1 MRKLILAFVVTIMAA
16 SLAAADTITLRD
28 GRTVHCTVLGFVNG
42 RFAVRLTE
50 ALEPPATVQTEQ
62 QSNRTRFTGS
72 GEVGDIIFIHPRS
85 IQRMEIEGRNLAD
98 ARYVMRTVRV
108 ELGPNWVDT
117 GVDLQRGET
126 VRVRAGNYITITTSN
141 TRITPAGISPTTRN
155 LPLPGAPEGALIG
168 SIGDD
173 PNSPIFLIG
182 EDKEFTADRDGR
194 LYLTANRQNYND
206 ASRAFTAR
214 IYRDIRTIERAGGNR
229 NDDNFYDNVFEPDS
243 TQTQTGRV
251 RRRERTTEGQPPL
264 PDNGTGGSTGRG
276 PREVNITIPGTSR
289 GTDTGLDVR
298 VGDQVTVTA
307 TGTVTA
313 GRRVGDVSPDG
324 GRVGFGSIVGTYPV
338 ANLGVGALI
347 GYIRT
352 PNGQITQPFAVGS
365 SQSLNVPVEGRL
377 FLLINDNDYSD
388 NAGQFNVRLVITPS
402 QTTQPGSDGTGG
414 LSGSQGYD
422 KYVQVSANSR
432 ETDTGIDL
440 RAGDR
445 ISFSAGGSVY
455 SRGTDAISPEGNRY
469 YDKRGENYP
478 MRDAAF
484 GSLVG
489 YIRTNYGQTRP
500 FYIGSTQTITVPE
513 SGRLILMINDNDYS
527 DNNGFFRVR
536 VFY

>member
-28 GRTVHCTVLGFVNG
+28 GRTVRGTVLGITNG
-42 RFAVRLTE
+42 RVAVRLTE
-50 ALEPPATVQTEQ
+50 NLDPPSTMQTQQ
-62 QSNRTRFTGS
+62 QSNRTGFTGS
-72 GEVGDIIFIHPRS
+72 GETGDIIFIHPRS
-85 IQRMEIEGRNLAD
+85 IQRMEIDGRSLAD

-126 VRVRAGNYITITTSN
+126 VRVRAGNYIQITTTN
-141 TRITPAGISPTTRN
+141 ARITPAGISPTTRN
-155 LPLPGAPEGALIG
+155 LPLPGSPEGALIG
-168 SIGDD
+168 TIGEDSS
-173 PNSPIFLIG
+173 SPIFLIG

-194 LYLTANRQNYND
+194 LYLTANRQSYED

-214 IYRDIRTIERAGGNR
+214 IYRDIGAIERASGNR
-229 NDDNFYDNVFEPDS
+229 NDDTFYDNLYDGDNTPN
-243 TQTQTGRV
+243 QTGRV
-251 RRRERTTEGQPPL
+251 RRRERRGDDQPPT
-264 PDNGTGGSTGRG
+264 PDHGGIVPGARAFNVT
-276 PREVNITIPGTSR
+276 VPGTSR

-298 VGDQVTVTA
+298 AGDQVTITA

-365 SQSLNVPVEGRL
+365 SQSFNAPAEGRL

-388 NAGQFNVRLVITPS
+388 NAGQFNVRVASISS
-402 QTTQPGSDGTGG
+402 QTGTGG
-414 LSGSQGYD
+414 NGGPSGTQGLD
-422 KYVQVSANSR
+422 KYVQVNANSR

-445 ISFSAGGSVY
+445 VSFNAGGSVY

-469 YDKRGENYP
+469 YDKRGESYP

-513 SGRLILMINDNDYS
+513 SGRLILMVNDNDYG

>member
-126 VRVRAGNYITITTSN
+126 VRVRAGNYITITTTN

-168 SIGDD
+168 AIGED

-194 LYLTANRQNYND
+194 LYLTANRQNYED

-214 IYRDIRTIERAGGNR
+214 IYRDIGVLQRAAGNR
-229 NDDNFYDNVFEPDS
+229 TDDSFYDNVFEPD

-251 RRRERTTEGQPPL
+251 RRRERRPDSQPPQ
-264 PDNGTGGSTGRG
+264 PDNGGI
-276 PREVNITIPGTSR
+276 VPGTRAFNVTVPGASR

-298 VGDQVTVTA
+298 TGDQVTITA

-324 GRVGFGSIVGTYPV
+324 GRVGFGSIIGTYPV
-338 ANLGVGALI
+338 ANLGAGALI

-352 PNGQITQPFAVGS
+352 QNGQITQPFAVGS
-365 SQSLNVPVEGRL
+365 SQTLTAPVDGRL

-388 NAGQFNVRLVITPS
+388 NSGQFNVRVMSTSSP
-402 QTTQPGSDGTGG
+402 TTQPGSDGTGG
-414 LSGSQGYD
+414 LSGSQGSD
-422 KYVQVSANSR
+422 KYVQVNANSR

-445 ISFSAGGSVY
+445 VSFSAGGSVY

-484 GSLVG
+484 GSLIG

-513 SGRLILMINDNDYS
+513 SGRLILMVNDNDYG

>member
-1 MRKLILAFVVTIMAA
+1 MRKLILAFVVTIVAA

-28 GRTVHCTVLGFVNG
+28 GRTVRCTVLGFVNG

-50 ALEPPATVQTEQ
+50 HLDPPATMQTEQ

-126 VRVRAGNYITITTSN
+126 VRVRAGNYIQITTTN
-141 TRITPAGISPTTRN
+141 ARITPAGITPTTRN

-168 SIGDD
+168 TIGEDST
-173 PNSPIFLIG
+173 SPIFLIG

-214 IYRDIRTIERAGGNR
+214 IYRDIGAIERVSGNR
-229 NDDNFYDNVFEPDS
+229 NDDNFYDNVYEPDY

-251 RRRERTTEGQPPL
+251 RRRERTPDGQPPL
-264 PDNGTGGSTGRG
+264 PDNGGIVPGARA
-276 PREVNITIPGTSR
+276 VNVTVPGTSR

-298 VGDQVTVTA
+298 VGDQVNVTA

-324 GRVGFGSIVGTYPV
+324 GFPPRRFRLHRRDIPRSE
-338 ANLGVGALI
+338 LGRRRAHRLHTHAE
-347 GYIRT
+347 RSDHA
-352 PNGQITQPFAVGS
+352 AVRRR
-365 SQSLNVPVEGRL
+365 QL
-377 FLLINDNDYSD
+377 SD
-388 NAGQFNVRLVITPS
+388 I
-402 QTTQPGSDGTGG
+402 
-414 LSGSQGYD
+414 
-422 KYVQVSANSR
+422 
-432 ETDTGIDL
+432 E
-440 RAGDR
+440 RAG
-445 ISFSAGGSVY
+445 
-455 SRGTDAISPEGNRY
+455 RGTPLPAHQR
-469 YDKRGENYP
+469 
-478 MRDAAF
+478 
-484 GSLVG
+484 
-489 YIRTNYGQTRP
+489 Q
-500 FYIGSTQTITVPE
+500 
-513 SGRLILMINDNDYS
+513 
-527 DNNGFFRVR
+527 
-536 VFY
+536 

>member
-16 SLAAADTITLRD
+16 SLAAADTLTLRD
-28 GRTVHCTVLGFVNG
+28 GRTVRGTVLGFING

-50 ALEPPATVQTEQ
+50 NLDPPAVMQTEE
-62 QSNRTRFTGS
+62 QSNRTGFTGS
-72 GEVGDIIFIHPRS
+72 GEVGDVLFIHPRS
-85 IQRMEIEGRNLAD
+85 IRRIEIEGRNLAD
-98 ARYVMRTVRV
+98 ARTVMRTVRV

-117 GVDLQRGET
+117 GIDLRRGET
-126 VRVRAGNYITITTSN
+126 VRIRAGNYITINN

-155 LPLPGAPEGALIG
+155 LPLPSAPEGALIG
-168 SIGDD
+168 AIGED
-173 PNSPIFLIG
+173 PNYPIFLIG
-182 EDKEFTADRDGR
+182 TDREFAADRDGR
-194 LYLTANRQNYND
+194 LYLTANRHAYED

-214 IYRDIRTIERAGGNR
+214 IYRDLGSIRQAAGNR
-229 NDDNFYDNVFEPDS
+229 DDESFYDDLFEPDTTRPS
-243 TQTQTGRV
+243 TGRG
-251 RRRERTTEGQPPL
+251 RRRERRDGGEPPRPDGPNTTDPA
-264 PDNGTGGSTGRG
+264 R
-276 PREVNITIPGTSR
+276 REVSITVPGTSR

-298 VGDQVTVTA
+298 AGDQVNVTA

-324 GRVGFGSIVGTYPV
+324 GRVGLGSIVGTYPV
-338 ANLGVGALI
+338 SGIGVGALI

-365 SQSLNVPVEGRL
+365 SQSLNAPVEGRL
-377 FLLINDNDYSD
+377 FLLVNDNDYSD
-388 NAGQFNVRLVITPS
+388 NSGQFNVRIVNNSS
-402 QTTQPGSDGTGG
+402 QTNQPGTGGTGG
-414 LSGSQGYD
+414 LSGTQGYD
-422 KYVQVSANSR
+422 KYVTVQANTR
-432 ETDTGIDL
+432 ETDTGIDV

-445 ISFSAGGSVY
+445 MSFSAGGSVY
-455 SRGTDAISPEGNRY
+455 SRGTDAIAPEGNRY

-478 MRDAAF
+478 MPDAAF

-500 FYIGSTQTITVPE
+500 FYIGSSQTITVPE
-513 SGRLILMINDNDYS
+513 SGRLFLMVNDNNYG